1 MATENSGDLMRYTV
15 ELIQDGD
22 DLVLPLPP
30 DTMERLGWQIGD
42 TLEWKDLGNQT
53 WSITR
58 KNQPSVNEDV

>member
-30 DTMERLGWQIGD
+30 DTMEQLGWQIGD
-42 TLEWKDLGNQT
+42 TLEWKDLGNQA

-58 KNQPSVNEDV
+58 KNQPSANEDV

>member
-30 DTMERLGWQIGD
+30 DTMEQLGWKIGD
-42 TLEWKDLGNQT
+42 ILEWKDLGNQA

-58 KNQPSVNEDV
+58 KNQPSANEDV